1 MTRWRLWKDWAVVWF
16 FSLLIE
22 AAVTVLRLIRRRN
35 RDGEGTA

>member
-1 MTRWRLWKDWAVVWF
+1 MTVWRRWKDLAVVWF